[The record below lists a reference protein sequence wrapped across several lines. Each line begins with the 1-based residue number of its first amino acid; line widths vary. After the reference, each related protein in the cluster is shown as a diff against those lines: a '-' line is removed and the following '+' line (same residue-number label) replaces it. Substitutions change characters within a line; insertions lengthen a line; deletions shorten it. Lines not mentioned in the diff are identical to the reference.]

1 VNERTSEIGL
11 ARAIGATPGQIL
23 LLFLSEA
30 TLLSTLGGVLG
41 LAGGIGLAQ
50 LLHHYV
56 PALPVRTPPE
66 FVFLALATSFLVGL
80 LSGLL
85 PAQRASRLNPV
96 VALTTE

>member
-1 VNERTSEIGL
+1 M
-11 ARAIGATPGQIL
+11 
-23 LLFLSEA
+23 
-30 TLLSTLGGVLG
+30 LG
-41 LAGGIGLAQ
+41 LLVGIGVAQ

-66 FVFLALATSFLVGL
+66 FVILALVISFLVGL

-96 VALTTE
+96 VALTAE